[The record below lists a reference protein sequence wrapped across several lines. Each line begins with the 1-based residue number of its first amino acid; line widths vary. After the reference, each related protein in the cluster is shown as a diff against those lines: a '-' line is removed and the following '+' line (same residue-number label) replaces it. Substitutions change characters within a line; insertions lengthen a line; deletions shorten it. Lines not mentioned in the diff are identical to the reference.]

1 MTSLWPRMWRPAS
14 RPPKPRRRWLAGPF
28 TVILLMLATAPVW
41 AQAPKTIKPG
51 APVLEEFDQRV
62 KVYTDLRATVNKGAA
77 KVNETSNPEE
87 IAAARKTLA
96 AKITAS
102 RAAAKPGDI
111 FTPAV
116 QAHIRAIL
124 LPELKGVK
132 GQNAR
137 GSIWDEGPGPD
148 AFKVKVNSEYPKEYP
163 LGSMPP
169 AILEALPRLPEGL
182 EYRFVYRHL
191 LIRDAQANLIIDFMP
206 AALPAA

>member
-1 MTSLWPRMWRPAS
+1 MTSLSSRMWRPAS
-14 RPPKPRRRWLAGPF
+14 AGPS
-28 TVILLMLATAPVW
+28 TLILLALSAAPLF
-41 AQAPKTIKPG
+41 AQVPISTRPG

-62 KVYTDLRATVNKGAA
+62 KVYTDLRATVHKGAA
-77 KVNETSNPEE
+77 KVNETSKPEE
-87 IAAARKTLA
+87 IAAARQALA
-96 AKITAS
+96 AKITAA

-124 LPELKGVK
+124 LPEMKGVK

-137 GSIWDEGPGPD
+137 GSIWDEGPGPG

-163 LGSMPP
+163 LGSVPP

-191 LIRDAQANLIIDFMP
+191 LIRDAQANVIVDFMP

>member
-1 MTSLWPRMWRPAS
+1 MTSLWSRMWRPVVIAMWC
-14 RPPKPRRRWLAGPF
+14 PALAGPVV
-28 TVILLMLATAPVW
+28 VILLALSAAPLF
-41 AQAPKTIKPG
+41 AQVPISTRPA

-62 KVYTDLRATVNKGAA
+62 KVYTDLRASVNKGAA
-77 KVNETSNPEE
+77 KGNETSKPGE
-87 IAAARKTLA
+87 IAAARKTLN
-96 AKITAS
+96 AKLVAG
-102 RAAAKPGDI
+102 RATAKPGDI

-124 LPELKGVK
+124 RPEMKGVK

-137 GSIWDEGPGPD
+137 GSIWDEGPGPE
-148 AFKVKVNSEYPKEYP
+148 AFKVTVNAEYPKEYP

-169 AILEALPRLPEGL
+169 AILAALPQLPEGL

-191 LIRDAQANLIIDFMP
+191 LIRDAQANLIVDFMP

>member
-1 MTSLWPRMWRPAS
+1 MMSFAR
-14 RPPKPRRRWLAGPF
+14 
-28 TVILLMLATAPVW
+28 TVILISLAISPVW
-41 AQAPKTIKPG
+41 AQGTKPTAPG
-51 APVLEEFDQRV
+51 APVLAEFDQRI
-62 KVYTDLRATVNKGAA
+62 KAYTDLRATAQKGAA
-77 KVNETSNPEE
+77 KMAETAKAEQ
-87 IAAARKTLA
+87 ITAAREALA
-96 AKITAS
+96 AKIVAA

-137 GSIWDEGPGPD
+137 GSIMDEGPGPG
-148 AFKVKVNSEYPKEYP
+148 AFTIKVNSTYPKEFP
-163 LGSMPP
+163 LGSVPP
-169 AILEALPRLPEGL
+169 SILTALPQLPEGL

-191 LIRDAQANLIIDFMP
+191 LIRDSQANLILDFMP